1 MDGAIAGAGAA
12 NELDFV
18 GWDHISARQVFL
30 ARAKSAG
37 HDSNGTRR
45 RGYNAMTE
53 RRIQND
59 LGFEQEERGM
69 LSQPEP
75 EQNITASVEI
85 QFLPQKGYR
94 PSFHHG
100 PRNAAIVG
108 DVN

>member
-1 MDGAIAGAGAA
+1 MDRAIAGANTT
-12 NELDFV
+12 NELDLV
-18 GWDHISARQVFL
+18 GGDHFSARQSFL
-30 ARAKSAG
+30 ARATSAV
-37 HDSNGTRR
+37 HDFDRTRR